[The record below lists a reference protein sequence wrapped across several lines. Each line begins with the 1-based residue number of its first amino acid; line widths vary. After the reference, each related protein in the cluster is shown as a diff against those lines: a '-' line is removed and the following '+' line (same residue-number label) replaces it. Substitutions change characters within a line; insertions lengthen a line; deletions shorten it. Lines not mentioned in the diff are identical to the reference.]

1 MPADGTVA
9 TNSCDA
15 GGGSFEFARRASGTV
30 RSGDIAHRKII
41 RTLVARDMI
50 FCKLGIVRVV
60 PAGGARIAT
69 GRFGYVGEV
78 PTWAVFAFAKT
89 RAKIF

>member
-15 GGGSFEFARRASGTV
+15 GGGTFEFSRRASGTV
-30 RSGDIAHRKII
+30 QSGDIAHRKII

-50 FCKLGIVRVV
+50 FWKLGIVRVV
-60 PAGGARIAT
+60 PARGARIT
-69 GRFGYVGEV
+69 VGRFGNVGVV
-78 PTWAVFAFAKT
+78 PTRAVFAFS
-89 RAKIF
+89 